1 MILLRK
7 ASNKGLNQLKCLILP
22 LVVYLI
28 FAVGSGFR
36 FGKPAT
42 MFAILRQTV
51 LPTLIAWAISSNQT
65 MGVWDFTPGSVIC
78 LSGIIGGNIAL
89 KLGTNCIGLMF
100 ILIACTIV
108 LSMVMFVLFN
118 FLRIPSMVTGLG
130 VLMMYETLSAL
141 LFNGGGVAIRG
152 DILRCLAHGIGAV
165 TRGDISILGRS
176 PYIFIVFIVGG
187 LIIWTLN
194 NKTKFGY
201 NVRALGYGTAIAQNI
216 GVNLTKT
223 RFFSF
228 LLEGVMLGLAST
240 VSLSMTGNAA
250 ATLNMATT
258 SMGFDAIMG
267 VFIGQ
272 YLAKYCDITIGI
284 ALGAFTMKMLGS
296 GLLAFG
302 LSSTLQQVATGLFL
316 LLFIGISQNQN
327 VVFEKRALRK
337 KAAEAL
343 AKQQ

>member
-152 DILRCLAHGIGAV
+152 DI
-165 TRGDISILGRS
+165 SILGRS

-240 VSLSMTGNAA
+240 VSLSMTGNVEH
-250 ATLNMATT
+250 
-258 SMGFDAIMG
+258 GD
-267 VFIGQ
+267 
-272 YLAKYCDITIGI
+272 DEH
-284 ALGAFTMKMLGS
+284 
-296 GLLAFG
+296 GL
-302 LSSTLQQVATGLFL
+302 
-316 LLFIGISQNQN
+316 
-327 VVFEKRALRK
+327 
-337 KAAEAL
+337 
-343 AKQQ
+343 

>member
-152 DILRCLAHGIGAV
+152 DI
-165 TRGDISILGRS
+165 SILGRS

-284 ALGAFTMKMLGS
+284 ALGAFTMKMLSS

>member
-1 MILLRK
+1 
-7 ASNKGLNQLKCLILP
+7 
-22 LVVYLI
+22 
-28 FAVGSGFR
+28 
-36 FGKPAT
+36 
-42 MFAILRQTV
+42 
-51 LPTLIAWAISSNQT
+51 
-65 MGVWDFTPGSVIC
+65 
-78 LSGIIGGNIAL
+78 
-89 KLGTNCIGLMF
+89 MF

-141 LFNGGGVAIRG
+141 LFNGGGVAI
-152 DILRCLAHGIGAV
+152 
-165 TRGDISILGRS
+165 RGDISILGRS

-337 KAAEAL
+337 KSAEAL